1 MLNRTYVLIGIAA
14 ALLGSI
20 IAYHNQ
26 IDQIQFKQIDELQD
40 KVIVLDKDQA
50 IMLERLKVLKELD
63 DLRDKNQ
70 TPANL
75 ERFIS
80 ENI

>member
-20 IAYHNQ
+20 IAYHNE
-26 IDQIQFKQIDELQD
+26 IDQVQFKQIDELQD

-50 IMLERLKVLKELD
+50 IMLERLKVLKEFD

-75 ERFIS
+75 ERFII
-80 ENI
+80 EKI